1 MQTEIELLNIA
12 KVKRALGK
20 TDKKMAEFL
29 KIAPD
34 FNLRPSSFTSV
45 YQALV
50 ESIISQ
56 QLSAKAANCIFR
68 RVCNLFGSSNS
79 IRPLDIFRAEDEE
92 LHDLGVSTP
101 KIAAIRD
108 LTDFEMSG
116 RLPSIEQLNE
126 MDNESI
132 VQSLVKIRG
141 VGRWTVEMLLIFK
154 LGRADVISGNDL
166 GLRKGFAIVE
176 RTYPTLPTSE
186 EMLAHAEKHWKPYR
200 SIASW
205 YLWRAC
211 EGL

>member
-1 MQTEIELLNIA
+1 MVTEIESLNIA
-12 KVKRALGK
+12 RVKRALGK

-29 KIAPD
+29 KIAPE
-34 FNLRPSSFTSV
+34 FNLVPRSFTSV

-50 ESIISQ
+50 ESIIAQ
-56 QLSAKAANCIFR
+56 QLSGKAANCIFR
-68 RVCNLFGSSNS
+68 RVCNLFGSSNT
-79 IRPLDIFRAEDEE
+79 IKPLDIFRAEDEE
-92 LHDLGVSTP
+92 LHSLGVSAP
-101 KIAAIRD
+101 KIKAIRD

-116 RLPSIEQLNE
+116 RLPSLEQLNKME
-126 MDNESI
+126 NEAI
-132 VQSLVKIRG
+132 IETLVKIRG

-154 LGRADVISGNDL
+154 LGRADIISGNDL

-176 RTYPTLPTSE
+176 RTYPILPTSE

-200 SIASW
+200 SVASW

>member
-1 MQTEIELLNIA
+1 MKTEIELLDIN

-20 TDKKMAEFL
+20 TDKNMAEFL
-29 KIAPD
+29 TIAPE
-34 FNLRPSSFTSV
+34 FNLKPSAFTSV
-45 YQALV
+45 FQALV
-50 ESIISQ
+50 ESIIAQ

-68 RVCNLFGSSNS
+68 RVCYLFGSSSS

-116 RLPSIEQLNE
+116 RLPSLEQLAG

-132 VQSLVKIRG
+132 IENLIKIKG

-166 GLRKGFAIVE
+166 GLRKGFAIIE
-176 RTYPTLPTSE
+176 RTYPKLPTSD
-186 EMLAHAEKHWKPYR
+186 EMLIHAEKHWKPYR

-205 YLWRAC
+205 FLWRAC